1 MCDRNQGKK
10 RERIESVRR
19 RVNEARAKGTFM
31 QLAEEE
37 EEQKQCRE
45 KETGR
50 MEREVLPRSQ
60 EQEEEK

>member
-1 MCDRNQGKK
+1 
-10 RERIESVRR
+10 
-19 RVNEARAKGTFM
+19 VNEARAKGTFM